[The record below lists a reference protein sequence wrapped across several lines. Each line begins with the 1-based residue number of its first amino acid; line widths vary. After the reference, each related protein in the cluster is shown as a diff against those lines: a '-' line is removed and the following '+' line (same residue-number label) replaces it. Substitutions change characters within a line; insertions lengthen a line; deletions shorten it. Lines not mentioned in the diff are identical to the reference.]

1 VFLNNSGRF
10 FLLNKMDPEEGGNSG
25 DDDTL
30 EEGRVALHLLERQLK
45 SSNSIQDD
53 VSEGSSRQN
62 GSRQSLMAERRLL
75 DQQPRDTRLLLRKGS
90 PLGLTLEVNSFFCLV
105 IEIVKELDDRGLLEG
120 GGVVPSYYTSLRQK
134 NRRQLE
140 LQDRSSRMRQRGNEV
155 YLLLYCCGVVLPFLT
170 LSIGLIKI

>member
-1 VFLNNSGRF
+1 MEAPAETS
-10 FLLNKMDPEEGGNSG
+10 
-25 DDDTL
+25 DDETL

-45 SSNSIQDD
+45 TTTSNSIQGGDD
-53 VSEGSSRQN
+53 AISEGSSRQN

-75 DQQPRDTRLLLRKGS
+75 DQQPRDARLLLRKGS
-90 PLGLTLEVNSFFCLV
+90 PLGLTLEVNCILSSSL
-105 IEIVKELDDRGLLEG
+105 IEMVKELDDRGLLEG

-155 YLLLYCCGVVLPFLT
+155 ETRSPH
-170 LSIGLIKI
+170 S